1 MRPINQP
8 ISNVV
13 ISYEAPEHS
22 RWSAQGV
29 FEPNL
34 FLDIESVI
42 ENKIKAFLNYK
53 SQIRPGGRDAESIL
67 NQARY
72 RGEEVGKKFCESYF
86 VHRFIL

>member
-1 MRPINQP
+1 M
-8 ISNVV
+8 
-13 ISYEAPEHS
+13 
-22 RWSAQGV
+22 
-29 FEPNL
+29 
-34 FLDIESVI
+34 
-42 ENKIKAFLNYK
+42 